1 MKCFNHYFT
10 LLYAFLLI
18 GSIYL
23 IFEYTNLK
31 SFEGKGFWIYIIYMI
46 FDVLIG
52 IMNRRYRIKKDI
64 HQ

>member
-1 MKCFNHYFT
+1 MKYFNHYFT

-31 SFEGKGFWIYIIYMI
+31 SFEGKGFWIYIIY
-46 FDVLIG
+46 
-52 IMNRRYRIKKDI
+52 DI
-64 HQ
+64 WCVDWNNEP